1 MHTHFGLRSGFTLR
15 DMLIGVAAIGLLLLL
30 ALPAVR
36 AAQEAA
42 RRNRCIDNLKHHV
55 LAMHNYHDVHK
66 QLPNIT
72 STGIRGVAPASL
84 SSEDSSGS
92 GYHWFVSILPYLG
105 EKKSFDQMERASNGF
120 TLSPFDPA
128 VKSNTGNTPSAA
140 SNFASLKFDFSRCP
154 SQRGSQLTNAPEFA
168 ASGPNSVAAFN
179 YVALSATHLDCM
191 LGDRNA
197 GDYIVPNG
205 VLIPGPTIVTFRSI
219 VDGTSRTLILVET
232 RERNYTSWYD
242 GTVGWVVA
250 GDTNAPKPIIDSNGS
265 LKPHSGSSS
274 ALNVGPSSANPNRFY
289 LPTALH
295 SKIAI
300 DWEWGPSS
308 EHVGGVIT
316 HAIADGSARSL
327 TDDIDTQLY
336 MQLVTRAGRE
346 PANCCE
352 DEP

>member
-1 MHTHFGLRSGFTLR
+1 MHTHSGLRGGFTLR

-36 AAQEAA
+36 AAQEES

-72 STGIRGVAPASL
+72 STEIRGVAPASL

-105 EKKSFDQMERASNGF
+105 EKKSFDQMQRASNGF

-128 VKSNTGNTPSAA
+128 VKPNIGNTPSAA
-140 SNFASLKFDFSRCP
+140 SSFASQKFDFSRCP
-154 SQRGSQLTNAPEFA
+154 SQRGSQFTNAPEFA
-168 ASGPNSVAAFN
+168 VGGPNSVAAFS
-179 YVALSATHLDCM
+179 YVALPATHLDSM

-197 GDYIVPNG
+197 ADYIAPNG

-250 GDTNAPKPIIDSNGS
+250 GDPNVPKPVVDSNGL
-265 LKPHSGSSS
+265 LKPYSYASS
-274 ALNVGPSSANPNRFY
+274 ALNVGPDRANLKRPY
-289 LPTALH
+289 LPPALH

-308 EHVGGVIT
+308 EHVGRVIL

-346 PANCCE
+346 PTSCCE